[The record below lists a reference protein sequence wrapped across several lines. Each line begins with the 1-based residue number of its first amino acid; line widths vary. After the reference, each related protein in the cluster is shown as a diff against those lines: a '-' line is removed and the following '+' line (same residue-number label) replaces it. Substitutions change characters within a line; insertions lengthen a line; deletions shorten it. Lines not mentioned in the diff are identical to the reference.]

1 MDLTTLDFIRIA
13 VGAVIL
19 LYVANCLLNQ
29 KVWIRKT
36 FSWGTKEEYPKIFQM
51 NIIGGTLIGLF
62 LVASPF
68 LWRLPIASTNNWIR
82 INLQT
87 AAEFAE
93 NGARLR
99 KEFQG
104 TWESPRQI
112 YILSV
117 KPEAFSDHRAVAN
130 RTFPSRKLP
139 PLIDD
144 PLGFVYVG
152 LTGLSVEDRFVVHQ
166 SKCQ

>member
-104 TWESPRQI
+104 TWESPR
-112 YILSV
+112 
-117 KPEAFSDHRAVAN
+117 
-130 RTFPSRKLP
+130 
-139 PLIDD
+139 
-144 PLGFVYVG
+144 
-152 LTGLSVEDRFVVHQ
+152 
-166 SKCQ
+166 